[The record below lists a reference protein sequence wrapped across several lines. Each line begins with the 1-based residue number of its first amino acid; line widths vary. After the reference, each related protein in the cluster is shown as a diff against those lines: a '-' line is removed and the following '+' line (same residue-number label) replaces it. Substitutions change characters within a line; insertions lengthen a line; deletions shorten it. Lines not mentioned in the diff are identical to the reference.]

1 MKKLLVICSM
11 AVMMFTASSCNIA
24 DDIEY
29 DRKEKLTFEV
39 QEVKADDLI
48 AGRPELKKRS
58 DQLKELKKAEE
69 EKNKEEQKVEDN
81 KKWTVTTG
89 ELNIRS
95 EASLESEV
103 IGEVAMGDVINE
115 IETVVNEAGERWIKF
130 KTGDGRDGFVNAAYL
145 SKETDQ
151 APIAVHRVVIP
162 SLNVRLEPSD
172 EAEVL
177 GELTY
182 FNEFSVF
189 EKVEDEQGRVWL
201 KIQASGSPDG
211 FGYVLSDLTVELEQ

>member
-1 MKKLLVICSM
+1 MKKLLVICTM
-11 AVMMFTASSCNIA
+11 AVMVFTASSCKIA

-39 QEVKADDLI
+39 QEVKVEDLI
-48 AGRPELKKRS
+48 NGRPELKKRS
-58 DQLKELKKAEE
+58 DQLNELKKAEE
-69 EKNKEEQKVEDN
+69 EKNKEEKKTTDD

-103 IGEVAMGDVINE
+103 IGEVAMGDVIDE

-162 SLNVRLEPSD
+162 TLNVRLEPSD
-172 EAEVL
+172 EAEKL

-189 EKVEDEQGRVWL
+189 EKVEDGQGRTWL
-201 KIQASGSPDG
+201 KIQSSGSPDG